1 MKDIIDGFLKFQLNA
16 FPERA
21 GLFKNLANQQSPRAL
36 FISCSDSRLVP
47 ELVTQREPGD
57 LFVIRN
63 AGNIVPP
70 YGPEPGGVSAS
81 VEYAVAALQVSD
93 IVICGHSDCGAM
105 TAIATCKCLDHMPAV
120 AGWLRYADSARVV
133 NEARKH
139 KDPHSSVEAMVR
151 ENVIAQLANIRT
163 HPSVRLAL
171 EEGRVALHGWVYDI
185 KSGRMDAFDSNTGK
199 FAPLVDNP
207 GARAA
212 PYQQKQSA

>member
-1 MKDIIDGFLKFQLNA
+1 MKDIIDGFLKFQKEA
-16 FPERA
+16 FPERVK
-21 GLFKNLANQQSPRAL
+21 LFKDLANQQNPRAL

-63 AGNIVPP
+63 AGNIVPS

-120 AGWLRYADSARVV
+120 GSWLRYADSARVV
-133 NEARKH
+133 NEARQH
-139 KDPHSSVEAMVR
+139 KDEPAKVASMVR
-151 ENVIAQLANIRT
+151 ENVIAQLANIQT

-171 EEGRVALHGWVYDI
+171 EEGRITLHGWIYDI
-185 KSGRMDAFDSNTGK
+185 ASGLIEAFDGSRSA
-199 FAPLVDNP
+199 FVSLADNP
-207 GARAA
+207 DVQAIRYQARRVA
-212 PYQQKQSA
+212 